1 MDELRDALDNSETN
15 GWYETR
21 RLRLDG
27 SVVAVEA
34 AGLPIDWDCEQAQ
47 LIMNRDISSRLEAEQ
62 LSTRLGRIIDDS
74 SNEVYVFDY
83 QFTANPI

>member
-15 GWYETR
+15 GWYKTR

-34 AGLPIDWDCEQAQ
+34 AGLPIDWDGEQAQ
-47 LIMNRDISSRLEAEQ
+47 LIMNRDISSR
-62 LSTRLGRIIDDS
+62 S
-74 SNEVYVFDY
+74 
-83 QFTANPI
+83 